1 MKKLLYIF
9 LFLSLPSLL
18 LAQDSTA
25 SKSAFKPQKGD
36 VGTTLNLT
44 GLIDNIQLQTTNS
57 ELGQNL
63 LFLRYYLE
71 DDLVL
76 RLGLGVDFNSYKR
89 SVADS
94 VINTLVEEDSLFNRF
109 VFNISGGIEKHFSS
123 SKRLDPY
130 VFGQMN
136 ITFVGKENT
145 EVDTRITAPNGVG
158 TVERIIKKDGGIGFG
173 LLFGGGFNYFIAKNF
188 SVGTEVGLLIN
199 YSSIGGTIS
208 DNTISNPI
216 NGSSSSNFITSEDR
230 INQAEI
236 GVQANALLN
245 FSYFF

>member
-1 MKKLLYIF
+1 M
-9 LFLSLPSLL
+9 PSIL
-18 LAQDSTA
+18 LAQDSTS

-36 VGTTLNLT
+36 FGTTLNLS
-44 GLIDNIQLQTTNS
+44 GLIDDIQLQTTNS

-76 RLGLGVDFNSYKR
+76 RLGLGVDFNNYNR

-94 VINTLVEEDSLFNRF
+94 VINTLVEEDSLFRKF

-123 SKRLDPY
+123 SKRLDAY

-136 ITFVGKENT
+136 LTFVGKENT
-145 EVDTRITAPNGVG
+145 EVDTKVTAPNGVG
-158 TVERIIKKDGGIGFG
+158 TTERIIKKDGGIGFG

-199 YSSIGGTIS
+199 YSSIGGTTS

-216 NGSSSSNFITSEDR
+216 NGSSSSDFNTSEDKV
-230 INQAEI
+230 NQAEI

-245 FSYFF
+245 LSFFF